1 MTSGYG
7 QYQPGNFLNHKSD
20 NEIELIGQINPELH
34 KMQKTTV
41 LYPRNMICS
50 CCFVVIRQLLEK
62 EGATI
67 LNIKPGEVE
76 IMYDPLLHNKEF
88 YSELLAAHG
97 FEPIFSREHQIV
109 EKIKLAVIELV
120 HKAGNVNSMIRNS
133 DYLVERLGLSYAYLT
148 NLFSRY
154 EHITLEKFIIL
165 HKIEKVKE
173 LIEYDEYT
181 LSEIA
186 VQLGYSSVQYL
197 SAQFRQV
204 TGISV
209 TEYKKGGYS
218 RTPVDLIGPQSV
230 PAHPKKE

>member
-1 MTSGYG
+1 M
-7 QYQPGNFLNHKSD
+7 NLEVHKP
-20 NEIELIGQINPELH
+20 Q
-34 KMQKTTV
+34 QKVV

-62 EGATI
+62 EGAKI

-76 IMYDPLLHNKEF
+76 IMFNPLEHNRE
-88 YSELLAAHG
+88 YYTELLSAHG
-97 FEPIFSREHQIV
+97 FEPIFSRERQIV
-109 EKIKLAVIELV
+109 EKIKLAVIELI

-148 NLFSRY
+148 NLFSRH

-218 RTPVDLIGPQSV
+218 RMPVDLIGDQSLTEQ
-230 PAHPKKE
+230 PGKEQ